1 MIDKQDSLTGREIA
15 VIGMSGRFPG
25 ARNLKEFW
33 SNLRNGVEAVKPLG
47 DEELLAAGEDPRHL
61 RDPHYVKAASMLDD
75 VDQFDAS
82 FFGYNAREAEIM
94 DPQQRLFLEHAFEA
108 LENSGYAPTQY
119 DGLIGVYAGVAWNTY
134 LLSNLSTHLDLFDGG
149 GAFQVFITN
158 DKDFMP
164 TRLSYKL
171 NLKGP
176 SLIIQTSCS
185 TSLVAIHLACLSLL
199 NYECDIALAGGVTVK
214 VPQTS
219 GYFHQEGGLASPDGH
234 CRAFDAKAAGTIFG
248 SGIGVVVLKRFSE
261 ALNAG
266 DPIRA
271 VIRGTAINNDG
282 SSKVSY
288 TAPSVEGQ
296 AEVIAAAQAVAG
308 VPAESIQYIET
319 HGTGTS
325 LGDPVEVTALTK
337 AFRESTQKKAFCA
350 IGSVKT
356 NFGHL
361 DAAAGVA
368 GFIKTVLS
376 LENRELPPSLNY
388 EQPNPAIE
396 FEKTPFY
403 VNAGLKTWERNG
415 NPRRAGVSSFG
426 VGGTNAHAILE
437 EAPPAE
443 QSGASRPY
451 QLLLLSARTA
461 PALEKMRENLLN
473 YLQEHEQDSL
483 ADVAFTLQ
491 SGRTVFRHRLALVC
505 KDRADAI
512 HALQTDSC
520 RFLTAVDK
528 EEPRD
533 RPLVFM
539 FSGQGSQYV
548 NMARGLYEHEK
559 TFREQFDLC
568 AKTLKP
574 HLGCDLAKLVFPAA
588 GEEKRAEAQLEQTS
602 FTQPALFAVEFSL
615 ATLWMKWGIRPRAL
629 IGHSIGE
636 YVAATL
642 AGVMSLEDALALVA
656 VRGRLMQ
663 QQPAGKMLAV
673 QLPEAELL
681 ALLPEGVDLAAV
693 NHPSSCVVS
702 GPVESMEALQNE
714 LAARAVD
721 VRSLHTS
728 HAFHSSMMDALL
740 KPFIQEVKKIS
751 LHPPGIPYIS
761 NLTGTWI
768 KAEQATDPD
777 YWAQHLR
784 RTVRFSQGLSEL
796 LQDRERIFLEI
807 GPGRTLATL
816 ATRHPG
822 RQEQLVLSSQR
833 HPTEETPD
841 PAKALETLGRLWMAG
856 VSIDWRKFNDDE
868 NRRRLSLPSYPFE
881 RQRFWI
887 DPIARGARPQAG
899 HSGSARKNDI
909 GGWLYL
915 PSWRASLPPAITAQ
929 PQQTWMILGDSLGL
943 AETMAEHLHQQGR
956 KTIMVKDGGQFVRRN
971 DHVYEIQP
979 GNRAHFIQLF
989 EELSDRNSLPHAIVH
1004 AWSLTHDGL
1013 HASETPEFEDS
1024 QEAWFYSL
1032 LFLLQALSKYADA
1045 GFDLTVLSNHALF
1058 VGAERPC
1065 PEKAPLLGLCSVAP
1079 QEFSH
1084 INCRFMDVDLQGHS
1098 ANRSGPIYAQLAE
1111 QLVAEVDGRSP
1122 ESVIALRGS
1131 QRWVR
1136 SFDPVSV
1143 EQSSASPLRH
1153 GGTYL
1158 LSGGLTGN
1166 GFSIARYLASRWK
1179 ANLILLEAGAS
1190 AHQPGIASP
1199 ELIAS
1204 RLRVQKLESLGARVL
1219 LLNADITNKH
1229 QLLRAWEAAESRLGE
1244 IHGVIHAE
1252 EPVGE
1257 NTFRA
1262 ISEAQREDFTLL
1274 FRAKVH
1280 ALFSLESVL
1289 QAKKTDFCI
1298 LISSLAS
1305 VLGGIGYGGYT
1316 AANLFMD
1323 AFARDRNRSGDV
1335 RWLSLNCD
1343 LWLGEDRRD
1352 EITQVRG
1359 DLVDLAMTEAEGE
1372 EAFSRAL
1379 RPGAAD
1385 QILISTADLN
1395 ARIADSR
1402 QRIENLRKRERESE
1416 QASTPAM
1423 LHARPSLPT
1432 AYVGPETELEK
1443 RIAAVWQRVLGFEQ
1457 VGLDDNFFDLGGD
1470 SLVAIQMAKRLKQEL
1485 ELDFPVAKLYQG
1497 VTIRALAQLLAQDEV
1512 QTRKQLA
1519 VELGE
1524 LKQTA
1529 VERKEFQKRARAR
1542 KQEARA

>member
-1 MIDKQDSLTGREIA
+1 VINKQDSLTGREIA

-33 SNLRNGVEAVKPLG
+33 SNLKNGVEAVRLLG
-47 DEELLAAGEDPRHL
+47 DEELVAAGEDPRHL
-61 RDPHYVKAASMLDD
+61 SDPHYVKAASMLDD
-75 VDQFDAS
+75 VDLFDAS

-108 LENSGYAPTQY
+108 LEDAGYSPTQF

-134 LLSNLSTHLDLFDGG
+134 LLSNLSTHLDLFEGG

-214 VPQTS
+214 VPQAS
-219 GYFHQEGGLASPDGH
+219 GYFHQDGGLASPDGH

-248 SGIGVVVLKRFSE
+248 SGIGVVTLKRLSE
-261 ALNAG
+261 ALEAG

-296 AEVIAAAQAVAG
+296 AEVIAAAQAMAG

-337 AFRESTQKKAFCA
+337 AFRESTQKRAFCA

-388 EQPNPAIE
+388 EQPNPAID
-396 FEKTPFY
+396 FGKTPFY
-403 VNAGLKTWERNG
+403 VNTGLKTWERNG
-415 NPRRAGVSSFG
+415 SPRRAGVSSFG
-426 VGGTNAHAILE
+426 VGGTNAHVILE
-437 EAPPAE
+437 EALPAE

-461 PALEKMRENLLN
+461 PALEKTRENLLN
-473 YLQEHEQDSL
+473 YLQEHEHAPL
-483 ADVAFTLQ
+483 ADVAYTLQ
-491 SGRTVFRHRLALVC
+491 SGRTVFRQRLALVC

-512 HALQTDSC
+512 QALQADS
-520 RFLTAVDK
+520 RRSLTAVDK

-533 RPLVFM
+533 RPVVFM

-548 NMARGLYEHEK
+548 NMTRGLYEHER
-559 TFREQFDLC
+559 TFREQFDIC
-568 AKTLKP
+568 AKTLKS
-574 HLGCDLAKLVFPAA
+574 HLGCDLAKLVFPAGGDEQQA
-588 GEEKRAEAQLEQTS
+588 ATQLEQTA
-602 FTQPALFAVEFSL
+602 FAQPALFAIEFSL
-615 ATLWMKWGIRPRAL
+615 AALWMKWGIMPRAMM
-629 IGHSIGE
+629 GHSIGE

-663 QQPAGKMLAV
+663 QQPAGRMLAV
-673 QLPEAELL
+673 LMPEAELL
-681 ALLPEGVDLAAV
+681 ALLPEEIDLAAV
-693 NHPSSCVVS
+693 NGPSSCVVS
-702 GPVESMEALQNE
+702 GPVESIDALQNE
-714 LAARAVD
+714 LAAHAVD

-740 KPFIQEVKKIS
+740 SPFLQEVKRIS
-751 LHPPGIPYIS
+751 LHPPRIPYIS

-777 YWAQHLR
+777 YWVQHLR
-784 RTVRFSQGLSEL
+784 QTVRFSQGLSEL
-796 LQDRERIFLEI
+796 LQDRERIFLEV

-816 ATRHPG
+816 AARHPG

-833 HPTEETPD
+833 HPTEEIPD
-841 PAKALETLGRLWMAG
+841 SAKVLETLGRLWMAG
-856 VSIDWRKFNDDE
+856 VTVDWQKFYGDE

-887 DPIARGARPQAG
+887 DSIARSPIPRAA
-899 HSGSARKNDI
+899 HSNSVRKNDI
-909 GGWLYL
+909 GGWFYL
-915 PSWRASLPPAITAQ
+915 PSWRASLPPAITAE
-929 PQQTWMILGDSLGL
+929 PQQTWMVLADSFGLG
-943 AETMAEHLHQQGR
+943 ETMADHLGQQGR
-956 KTIMVKDGGQFVRRN
+956 TTILVKIGGEFVRCN
-971 DHVYEIQP
+971 DHAYEIQP
-979 GNRAHFIQLF
+979 GNKAHFIQLF
-989 EELSDRNSLPHAIVH
+989 EELRDRKSLPHAIVH
-1004 AWSLTHDGL
+1004 AWSLTHDGP
-1013 HASETPEFEDS
+1013 HASEIPEFEDS
-1024 QEAWFYSL
+1024 QEAGFYSL
-1032 LFLLQALSKYADA
+1032 LFLLQTLSQYSDS
-1045 GFDLTVLSNHALF
+1045 GFDLTVLSNHALS
-1058 VGAERPC
+1058 VGGECPC
-1065 PEKAPLLGLCSVAP
+1065 PEKALLLGLCSVAP

-1084 INCRFMDVDLQGHS
+1084 INCRFMDVDLQAHS
-1098 ANRSGPIYAQLAE
+1098 VILSGSIYAPLAE
-1111 QLVAEVDGRSP
+1111 QLVAEIDGRAP

-1143 EQSSASPLRH
+1143 EQASASPLRQ

-1179 ANLILLEAGAS
+1179 ANLIFLEAGAS
-1190 AHQPGIASP
+1190 VIQPGVVSP
-1199 ELIAS
+1199 ELITS
-1204 RLRVQKLESLGARVL
+1204 KLRLQKLESLGARVL
-1219 LLNADITNKH
+1219 LLNADMTNKH
-1229 QLLRAWEAAESRLGE
+1229 QLLNAWEAAESRLGE

-1257 NTFRA
+1257 NTFRT

-1274 FRAKVH
+1274 FRPKVH
-1280 ALFSLESVL
+1280 ALFTLESVL
-1289 QAKKTDFCI
+1289 QTKKVDFCV
-1298 LISSLAS
+1298 LLSSLAS

-1323 AFARDRNRSGDV
+1323 AFAHDRNRSGNV

-1352 EITQVRG
+1352 EITKVRN
-1359 DLVDLAMTEAEGE
+1359 DLIDLAMTEAEGE

-1385 QILISTADLN
+1385 QILVSTADLN
-1395 ARIADSR
+1395 ARIADSK

-1416 QASTPAM
+1416 HTNAPAV

-1432 AYVGPETELEK
+1432 AYVSPETEMEK
-1443 RIAAVWQRVLGFEQ
+1443 RIAAVWQRVLGFEN

-1470 SLVAIQMAKRLKQEL
+1470 SLVAIQMAKQLKQEL

-1497 VTIRALAQLLAQDEV
+1497 VTIRALAQLLAQDEG
-1512 QTRKQLA
+1512 QTRKQMA